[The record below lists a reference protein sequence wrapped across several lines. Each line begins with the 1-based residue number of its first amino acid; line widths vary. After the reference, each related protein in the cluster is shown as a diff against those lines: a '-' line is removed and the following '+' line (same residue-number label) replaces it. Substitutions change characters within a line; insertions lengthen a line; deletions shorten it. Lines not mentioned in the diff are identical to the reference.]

1 MKEQMAISRNNTEV
15 AIIGAGP
22 YGLSIA
28 AHLRA
33 LGVPFR
39 IFGDPMEAWSGH
51 MPKGMKLKSEGFAS
65 SLSDPG
71 DTFPLRV
78 YCAEQGLPYADSGL
92 PVPLTT
98 FVSYGI
104 AFQRKFVSNLE
115 NKKVVSVDRNGKG
128 FKLTLEDGEVFE
140 AQRVVV
146 AVGVIAFDNLPP
158 ELAGLP
164 PQLVSHSSAH
174 SDLEKFRGRDVT
186 VIGAGASALDVAA
199 LLHEAGAS
207 VQLIAR
213 SSVIKFHDPPRRR
226 TLKERILHPT
236 TGIGMGMK
244 LFFYVH
250 APHVFRMLPQELRLD
265 RVRKT
270 LGPAPGW
277 FIREHIDGKIPFH
290 LGCKI
295 TNAAAT
301 GERVKLK
308 VSDRAGAE
316 KLIEADHVIAATG
329 YRVDVNR
336 LKFLSG
342 DICKSIRTA
351 EKAPTLSSSFE
362 SSVAGLYFVGP
373 AATSSFGPLMRF
385 SFGSRFTALR
395 ISKHL
400 ARLKRRTSSATE
412 ESVPALADLAQSG
425 AQNAQ
430 NK

>member
-1 MKEQMAISRNNTEV
+1 MKEETAVSRNNTEV

-28 AHLRA
+28 AHLRG

-39 IFGDPMEAWSGH
+39 IFGDPMGAWSGH

-71 DTFPLRV
+71 DAFPLRV

-98 FVSYGI
+98 FVSYGN
-104 AFQRKFVSNLE
+104 AFQRKFVPDLE
-115 NKKVVSVDRNGKG
+115 NKKVVAVDRQGKR

-140 AQRVVV
+140 AQKVVV
-146 AVGVIAFDNLPP
+146 AVGVIGFDNLPA
-158 ELAGLP
+158 ELASLP

-174 SDLEKFRGRDVT
+174 SDLEKFSGRDVA
-186 VIGAGASALDVAA
+186 VIGAGASALDLAA

-213 SSVIKFHDPPRRR
+213 SSTIKFHDPPRPR
-226 TLKERILHPT
+226 TLKERILQPT

-250 APHVFRMLPQELRLD
+250 APHIFRMLPDEVRLD

-277 FIREHIDGKIPFH
+277 FIREHVDGKVPFH

-295 TNAAAT
+295 INAVAA
-301 GERVKLK
+301 GGRVKLK
-308 VSDRAGAE
+308 IADRAGTE
-316 KLIEADHVIAATG
+316 KVIEADHVISATG

-336 LKFLSG
+336 LKFLAG
-342 DICKSIRTA
+342 DICKSIRKV
-351 EKAPTLSSSFE
+351 EQAPALSSNFE

-373 AATSSFGPLMRF
+373 AATNCFGPLMRF

-400 ARLKRRTSSATE
+400 AKLKSRRSATAE
-412 ESVPALADLAQSG
+412 EGVPGLVDLAQSG
-425 AQNAQ
+425 AQNGR